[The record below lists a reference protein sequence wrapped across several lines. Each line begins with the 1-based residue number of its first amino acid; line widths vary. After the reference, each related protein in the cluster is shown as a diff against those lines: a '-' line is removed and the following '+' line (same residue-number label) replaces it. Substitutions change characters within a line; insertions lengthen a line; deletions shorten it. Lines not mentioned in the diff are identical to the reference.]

1 MKYVKYIMALSAVM
15 SFSAFAQVTALSDSN
30 INNTAADSLT
40 WPNPS
45 SAWIKN
51 GTFVDVE
58 QLRRVGAKLNKD
70 QVRELISYPQ
80 FSEGF
85 LHPRTW
91 NYLFN
96 FRTGKGSDYV
106 TCQYQVHF
114 DKDEQVDGSYW
125 RDRQC
130 EAFLKVAA
138 PAAAPAAP
146 VTQSHP
152 LVLSADGMFAFGKSG
167 LNDLQDGGRDNLSQL
182 AGQIKA
188 GYKTLRS
195 IEIVGY
201 TDRFGS
207 EETNL
212 KLSLARAQTAKQFL
226 VGKGIDGNLIRTRGA
241 GKNNPI
247 VVCDGVKSTKVI
259 ACLMPNRRLEIN
271 VVGDI

>member
-1 MKYVKYIMALSAVM
+1 MKYLKCIVALSTVL
-15 SFSAFAQVTALSDSN
+15 SFSALAQVTAVSDKN
-30 INNTAADSLT
+30 INNVSEANLT
-40 WPNPS
+40 WPSPND
-45 SAWIKN
+45 AWLKN

-85 LHPRTW
+85 FHPRTW

-96 FRTGKGSDYV
+96 FRTGKDSDYV

-114 DKDEQVDGSYW
+114 DKNEQVDGTFW

-130 EAFLKVAA
+130 EAYLKEVKVAM
-138 PAAAPAAP
+138 
-146 VTQSHP
+146 TQKHP

-167 LNDLQDGGRDNLSQL
+167 FSDLQESGRVNLRQL

-207 EETNL
+207 EESNL
-212 KLSLARAQTAKQFL
+212 QLSINRAATAKQYL
-226 VGKGIDGNLIRTRGA
+226 MSQGIDGNLIRTKGA
-241 GKNNPI
+241 GASNP
-247 VVCDGVKSTKVI
+247 VVTCEGSKSPKVI
-259 ACLMPNRRLEIN
+259 DCLLPNRRLEIN
-271 VVGDI
+271 VIGDI